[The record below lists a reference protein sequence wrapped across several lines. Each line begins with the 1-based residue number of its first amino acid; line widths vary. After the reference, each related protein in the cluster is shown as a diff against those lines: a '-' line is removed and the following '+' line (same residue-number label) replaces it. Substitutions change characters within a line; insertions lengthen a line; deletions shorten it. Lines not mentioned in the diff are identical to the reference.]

1 MTLPILNV
9 LRIVKNSLPLFD
21 QLCLEE
27 ALLRADQRN
36 WLVISNIDNDV
47 KVNDAKVNP
56 QERSSSFSPS
66 STSFSRTSNT
76 PTIVMGVAGK
86 VEQLVNINLAIERGV
101 PVIRR
106 FTGGGTVV
114 VDSGTFFA
122 SFIVNKSDAK
132 PSMPL
137 FPREIMRWS
146 ADNVYTPV
154 FDSIFGKGRF
164 SLREHDYCWDD
175 KKVGGNAQSVSRD
188 RWVHHTSFLW
198 SFDPKNMDLLQM
210 PDKRPEYR
218 RSRSHSEF
226 LTPIGSLAENSNA
239 TRTDFVD
246 AMMRKLSEEW
256 DIRYLA
262 LDEARE
268 VEQRPQALER
278 KTNTFVNLL
287 A

>member
-1 MTLPILNV
+1 MSRPILNV
-9 LRIVKNSLPLFD
+9 LQIVRNSLSLFD

-36 WLVISNIDNDV
+36 WLVVKSNEEVLPIESKDIST
-47 KVNDAKVNP
+47 P
-56 QERSSSFSPS
+56 PS
-66 STSFSRTSNT
+66 
-76 PTIVMGVAGK
+76 IVMGVAGK
-86 VEQLVNINLAIERGV
+86 LEQLVNVKLAIERNV

-114 VDSGTFFA
+114 VDSGTLFA
-122 SFIVNKSDAK
+122 SFIINKSDAK

-154 FDSIFGKGRF
+154 FDRVFEKGRF

-175 KKVGGNAQSVSRD
+175 KKVAGNAQSVSRD

-198 SFDPKNMDLLQM
+198 SFDPKNMELLQM
-210 PDKRPEYR
+210 PEKRPEYR
-218 RSRSHSEF
+218 RSRSHEEF
-226 LTPIGSLAENSNA
+226 LTPIGSLIRNCNV

-246 AMMRKLSEEW
+246 ALLHQLSDNW
-256 DIRYLA
+256 DIRSIA
-262 LDEARE
+262 LDEAQL

-278 KTNTFVNLL
+278 RTNTFVTL